1 MTQTNP
7 EPGGTGGGAAGT
19 TMAGP
24 LWAAGIMVGAGL
36 VFGVGGVAYALVSDD
51 GTQFGQS
58 ESVTVAQPSPWSDE
72 SEASGDANSDDGPD
86 EGASED
92 SPSTTGKGDEGEP
105 GRDEESSADEPRAE
119 TYEIEWGDTLSQI
132 SVDTG
137 VSVDT
142 LAEANDIANPDLI
155 YAGSALLIPQ
165 AN

>member
-7 EPGGTGGGAAGT
+7 ELGGSGGGAEGT
-19 TMAGP
+19 AMSGP

-36 VFGVGGVAYALVSDD
+36 VFGVGGVAYALTSDD
-51 GTQFGQS
+51 GILSKQS
-58 ESVTVAQPSPWSDE
+58 ETVSVAVPTPSDE
-72 SEASGDANSDDGPD
+72 ADPEKAPN

-92 SPSTTGKGDEGEP
+92 SPSTTGKGDEGESV
-105 GRDEESSADEPRAE
+105 RDKGASADEPRIE

-137 VSVDT
+137 VSIDT
-142 LAEANDIANPDLI
+142 LVEVNDIANPDLI

-165 AN
+165 AS